1 MSKIIY
7 PEESSGSPT
16 EVDREELYEYNSV
29 GEVRFYED
37 STFLTKDSTAPYS
50 MFVSNLTEGSY
61 VFSAAALLSTGEL
74 ETSDGV
80 HVTVLST
87 HQHAPVPLGA
97 ALLGNAIAL
106 SLPTE
111 PGQQWRI
118 EYTDQAIV
126 GPWTSLTN
134 FVGDGTVI
142 TVTDTIQN
150 QKHRFY
156 RAVLTE

>member
-1 MSKIIY
+1 
-7 PEESSGSPT
+7 
-16 EVDREELYEYNSV
+16 
-29 GEVRFYED
+29 
-37 STFLTKDSTAPYS
+37 
-50 MFVSNLTEGSY
+50 
-61 VFSAAALLSTGEL
+61 
-74 ETSDGV
+74 
-80 HVTVLST
+80 
-87 HQHAPVPLGA
+87 
-97 ALLGNAIAL
+97 
-106 SLPTE
+106 LPTE

-118 EYTDQAIV
+118 EYTDQAIA